1 MPLAPRIGFKPL
13 GAAAVSAT
21 IEKLGLAR
29 RPFIL
34 SPGTIEPRKNHV
46 RLIQAFAAARDAGS
60 VPTDM
65 QLVLAGA
72 QGWGTK
78 PVLAAVDASSHR
90 DAIRMLG
97 YVDDEVMQA
106 LTQGATAVAY
116 VSLYEGF
123 GLPILEAMRAE
134 APVVTSDASSMA
146 EVAGDAAVLVDPL
159 SVPGI
164 AAGLAAVCR
173 ATQAD
178 RARASARAAEFT
190 WSRTAR
196 ETVEVYRMVDRG
208 HGR

>member
-1 MPLAPRIGFKPL
+1 ML
-13 GAAAVSAT
+13 
-21 IEKLGLAR
+21 
-29 RPFIL
+29 
-34 SPGTIEPRKNHV
+34 
-46 RLIQAFAAARDAGS
+46 LIQAFAAARDAGS

-72 QGWGTK
+72 QGGGTK
-78 PVLAAVDASSHR
+78 PVLAAVDASAHR